1 MARNLN
7 LIMNT
12 TQILERYLEYEKYE
26 EYEALFV
33 KGRGYKRQKSDR
45 NMPEWQ
51 DRVAQLAEADDSVHS
66 FLPSYVAPLD
76 PRHYERQWIIDSLGS
91 FYQENIITDVTR
103 LVKAGKEANVYCC
116 LAHPAAAVP
125 LIAAKLYRPRMLRTL
140 KNDAIYKEGRVVR
153 DSEGKEVR
161 GSREARAM
169 RKKTRFGQLVETVAW
184 IENEFQIQRR
194 LYNAGADVPRPISH
208 GGNTVLMA
216 YLGDETMPAPAL
228 SDVTLAADEAQPLF
242 ERVMRNVELM
252 LSHHYVHG
260 DLSAYNILYWN
271 GRVTLIDF
279 PQVVDARVN
288 GNAFMLLQR
297 DVKRVC
303 DYFGRFGVTAN
314 AVTLA
319 LDLWQRY
326 MGAELG

>member
-1 MARNLN
+1 
-7 LIMNT
+7 MNT
-12 TQILERYLEYEKYE
+12 TQILKRYLDYEKYE
-26 EYEALFV
+26 EYEALYRG
-33 KGRGYKRQKSDR
+33 GRSRERQNNNR
-45 NMPEWQ
+45 NVVEWQ
-51 DRVAQLAEADDSVHS
+51 ERVAQLAESDDSVHH

-76 PRHYERQWIIDSLGS
+76 PRHYERQWIIDSLGP

-116 LAHPAAAVP
+116 VAHEGAAVP
-125 LIAAKLYRPRMLRTL
+125 LIAAKLYRPRKLRTL

-169 RKKTRFGQLVETVAW
+169 RKKTRFGQQVETVAW
-184 IENEFQIQRR
+184 IGNEFQIQSQ
-194 LYNAGADVPRPISH
+194 LYQAGADVPRPISH

-216 YLGDETMPAPAL
+216 YLGDEVMPAPVL
-228 SDVTLAADEAQPLF
+228 SDVTLETEEAQPLF
-242 ERVMRNVELM
+242 ERIMRNVELM
-252 LSHHYVHG
+252 LTHHYVHG
-260 DLSAYNILYWN
+260 DLSSYNILYWD

-288 GNAFMLLQR
+288 GNAFMLLER

-314 AVTLA
+314 PVVLAV
-319 LDLWQRY
+319 DLWERY
-326 MGAELG
+326 MRAELG

>member
-1 MARNLN
+1 
-7 LIMNT
+7 MNT
-12 TQILERYLEYEKYE
+12 TQILERYLDYEKYE
-26 EYEALFV
+26 AYEV
-33 KGRGYKRQKSDR
+33 QYRDGRDRQRQSNNR
-45 NMPEWQ
+45 NVVEWQ
-51 DRVAQLAEADDSVHS
+51 ERVAQLAESDDSAHH

-116 LAHPAAAVP
+116 VAHEAAAVP

-140 KNDAIYKEGRVVR
+140 KNDAIYKEGRTVR

-184 IENEFQIQRR
+184 IENEFQIQRQ
-194 LYNAGADVPRPISH
+194 LYQAGADVPRPISH

-216 YLGDETMPAPAL
+216 YVGDELMPAPVL
-228 SDVTLAADEAQPLF
+228 SDVTLDPDEAGPLF
-242 ERVMRNVELM
+242 ERIMRNVTLM
-252 LSHHYVHG
+252 LSLHYVHG
-260 DLSAYNILYWN
+260 DLSAYNILYWD

-288 GNAFMLLQR
+288 RNAFSLLER

-303 DYFGRFGVTAN
+303 DYFSRFGVSADPVAL
-314 AVTLA
+314 AV
-319 LDLWQRY
+319 DLWERY
-326 MGAELG
+326 MRAELG

>member
-1 MARNLN
+1 
-7 LIMNT
+7 MNT
-12 TQILERYLEYEKYE
+12 TQILERYLDYEKYE
-26 EYEALFV
+26 EYEVLYRD
-33 KGRGYKRQKSDR
+33 GRGRKRPNNNR
-45 NMPEWQ
+45 NVVEWQ
-51 DRVAQLAEADDSVHS
+51 DRVAQLAESDDSVYH

-116 LAHPAAAVP
+116 VAHEATAVP

-140 KNDAIYKEGRVVR
+140 KNDAIYKEGRMVR

-169 RKKTRFGQLVETVAW
+169 RKKTRFGQQVETVAW
-184 IENEFQIQRR
+184 IENEFQIQRQ
-194 LYNAGADVPRPISH
+194 LFHAGADVPRPISH

-216 YLGDETMPAPAL
+216 FVGDEFMPAPVL
-228 SDVTLAADEAQPLF
+228 SDVSLDREEARPLF

-252 LSHHYVHG
+252 LSLHYVHG
-260 DLSAYNILYWN
+260 DLSAYNMLYWD

-288 GNAFMLLQR
+288 GNAFMLLKR

-303 DYFGRFGVTAN
+303 AYFGRFGVSADPLELAAN
-314 AVTLA
+314 
-319 LDLWQRY
+319 LWQRY
-326 MGAELG
+326 MRAELG